1 MNKRIF
7 FSLLI
12 TINTITY
19 GMKREVITT
28 VPIEIVFGDIL
39 GDIIWCITENICIS
53 HNYQPI
59 DICNDIRA
67 LSDTNKLFHDYYAK
81 EKVAQNIIRLCSYHL
96 GSNDKEVANEL
107 GCRSVAQKIGYF
119 TKVARDKT
127 KKLTESDLKDT
138 WYLNMRTNYQYKII
152 KIISEMSL
160 LSVAIEHDNIETA
173 NLIIDHVEKLN
184 FHYDKDENILRSI
197 IRKYHDIVEYGQYY
211 KYHLLNPLITITER
225 LLEKGIDPNGREGD
239 DAFTPLMMAAY
250 NNTQEI
256 ACLLLEYGANPDA
269 IELCNN
275 KLYTAFELETGT
287 PKGWLRTMVNE
298 ITTNKQE
305 KK

>member
-12 TINTITY
+12 TINTITCA
-19 GMKREVITT
+19 MQKEVTT
-28 VPIEIVFGDIL
+28 IVPIAIVFNDDTL
-39 GDIIWCITENICIS
+39 WHVTTYICMK
-53 HNYQPI
+53 HNYDPI
-59 DICNDIRA
+59 DIRNDIRA
-67 LSDTNKLFHDYYAK
+67 LSDTNKFFHDYYAK
-81 EKVAQNIIRLCSYHL
+81 EKVAQDIIRLCSHHL
-96 GSNDKEVANEL
+96 GSTDKAVADWL
-107 GCRSVAQKIGYF
+107 RCRSVEKKIGYF